1 MFTIQS
7 MQPTQ
12 HQEVARLIHDSTNG
26 WYLNQLGQELFTGGP
41 QSTMLFCDVYE
52 ALDPGCCLIA
62 VADRDRMILGSCFY
76 HPRETHISL
85 GIMNVHPSAF
95 GQGVARQLLQRVIDV
110 ADEQQKPVR
119 LVSST
124 MNLDSFSLYTK
135 AGFVPRQMFQDMVLD
150 VPLQGI
156 GFGDLSGEEIRDASS
171 EDLPAMADL
180 EYRVAHIRREKDY
193 RFFVA
198 ANDGMSRQ
206 QDRPHWHTS
215 VLYRQGE
222 MQGWMVSIVHAGSQM
237 VGPAIAQDE
246 SVALSLLQHELNHR
260 AGNRMVFLVPVE
272 CQKLVQTA
280 YAWGAKNCELH
291 VAQVRGAFRPY
302 QGVCMPTFMPET
314 G

>member
-7 MQPTQ
+7 MQSTQ
-12 HQEVARLIHDSTNG
+12 HQEVAQLIHDSTNG

-52 ALDPGCCLIA
+52 TLDPGCCLIA
-62 VADRDRMILGSCFY
+62 VADHDQTILGSCFY
-76 HPRETHISL
+76 HPRETHVSL

-110 ADEQQKPVR
+110 ADEQQKPIR
-119 LVSST
+119 LVSSA

-135 AGFVPRQMFQDMVLD
+135 AGFVPRRMFQDMVLD

-156 GFGDLSGEEIRDASS
+156 GIGDLSGQEIRDARE

-180 EYRVAHIRREKDY
+180 EFRVAHLRREKDY

-198 ANDGMSRQ
+198 ANDDMSRG

-237 VGPAIAQDE
+237 VGPAIAHDE
-246 SVALSLLQHELNHR
+246 SAALSLLQHELNYR

-272 CQKLVQTA
+272 CQNLVQTA

-291 VAQVRGAFRPY
+291 VAQVRGAFRSY